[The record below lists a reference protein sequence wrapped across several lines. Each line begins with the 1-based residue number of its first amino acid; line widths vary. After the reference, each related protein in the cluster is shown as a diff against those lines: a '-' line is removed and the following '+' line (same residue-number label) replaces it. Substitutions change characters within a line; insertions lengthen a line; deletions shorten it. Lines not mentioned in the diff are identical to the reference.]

1 MLRALILLIA
11 LGAGGGALW
20 IAAQDAE
27 PDAVVVAP
35 TPPPIAMTAVLVAA
49 QDVPRG
55 SEVTAAALVWQDW
68 PADAVPATL
77 IDRSARPDALKEL
90 SGQYASRP
98 ISVGEPIATG
108 TLSVQSHGYLAAT
121 LATGKR
127 AVAIN
132 VSAQSTA
139 GGFILPN
146 DRVDVLHTVQRTRD
160 SEGGETRT
168 RTLLRGV
175 RVLAIDQTTEDNDS
189 ATVLGKTATL
199 ELMESQVEAVTA
211 AQTTGTLSLS
221 LRPLDEIPGD
231 IAIEVDEP
239 TKTIRVRRGN
249 IIEETAIN

>member
-1 MLRALILLIA
+1 
-11 LGAGGGALW
+11 
-20 IAAQDAE
+20 
-27 PDAVVVAP
+27 
-35 TPPPIAMTAVLVAA
+35 
-49 QDVPRG
+49 
-55 SEVTAAALVWQDW
+55 
-68 PADAVPATL
+68 
-77 IDRSARPDALKEL
+77 
-90 SGQYASRP
+90 
-98 ISVGEPIATG
+98 
-108 TLSVQSHGYLAAT
+108 
-121 LATGKR
+121 
-127 AVAIN
+127 
-132 VSAQSTA
+132 
-139 GGFILPN
+139 
-146 DRVDVLHTVQRTRD
+146 VLHTVQRTRD